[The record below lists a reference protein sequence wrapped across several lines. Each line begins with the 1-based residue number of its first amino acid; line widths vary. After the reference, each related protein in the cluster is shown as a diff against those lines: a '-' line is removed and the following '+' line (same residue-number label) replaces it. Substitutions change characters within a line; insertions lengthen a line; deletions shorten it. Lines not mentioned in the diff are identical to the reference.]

1 MTGPDIP
8 LIPNAE
14 VRNTKTEILDSVAAI
29 TKITF
34 EWDRLARQDPSDGF
48 FRGPAWYLS
57 WIENVRPDAK
67 PAVVVVHD
75 STGIIGIAPFCR
87 VKHNP
92 FLWALT
98 LGGEDI
104 VCGEYLDVLA
114 APAARAAVVQ
124 AVWDAVYDLRSEWD
138 LLVLGATLAEGQLC
152 REAQDWAASR
162 HLMMRTEAER
172 ISPCISLP
180 ASFND
185 YIASLTRKR
194 RKNFTRSKR
203 IFEERGVTIKICTE
217 PDQIGPAIDTLI
229 NLHLLRWKSVNQSG
243 TLGKPGFRAFL
254 RDLTH
259 QQAMAGCFRIYVME
273 DQGHAIAA
281 MLNFHYGSSA
291 LQFQNGFDPA
301 CELAPHSPGA
311 LLILYAIEQ
320 AIREGLTCY
329 DFLRGAEDYKFQ
341 LANGVKTT
349 TTLLLARTLDAKA
362 YLLLKDARSAIKGQ
376 SQGKLPHLSCKLGEK
391 PSASFDHESSEVQT

>member
-14 VRNTKTEILDSVAAI
+14 DRNTKTEILDSVAAI

-67 PAVVVVHD
+67 PAVVVVRD

-87 VKHNP
+87 TRHNP
-92 FLWALT
+92 FLSALA

-104 VCGEYLDVLA
+104 VCGEYLDILA
-114 APAARAAVVQ
+114 APAARATVVQ
-124 AVWDAVYDLRSEWD
+124 AVGNAVYDLRYEWD
-138 LLVLGATLAEGQLC
+138 LLVLGSTLVQGQLC

-162 HLMMRTEAER
+162 HLMMRAEAER
-172 ISPCISLP
+172 ISPFISLP
-180 ASFND
+180 ASFKD
-185 YIASLTRKR
+185 YFASLSRKR

-203 IFEERGVTIKICTE
+203 IFEERGVIVKICTE
-217 PDQIGPAIDTLI
+217 PDEIGPAIDVLI
-229 NLHLLRWKSVNQSG
+229 DLHQSRWRYVNQSG
-243 TLGKPGFRAFL
+243 TLGKPGFRTFL
-254 RDLTH
+254 RDLTR
-259 QQAMAGCFRIYVME
+259 QQATAGCFRAYVMK
-273 DQGHAIAA
+273 DQGTAIAA
-281 MLNFHYGSSA
+281 MLNFHYGSGA
-291 LQFQNGFDPA
+291 LQFQNGFDPG

-341 LANGVKTT
+341 FANGVKTT
-349 TTLLLARTLDAKA
+349 TTLLLARTVQARA
-362 YLLLKDARSAIKGQ
+362 YLLLKDAKSAIKGQ
-376 SQGKLPHLSCKLGEK
+376 SQGKLPHLRCKLGEK